1 MITAAVTERS
11 RAGLVVVRDLAIVG
25 VLAFSLLIFTIGH
38 GPGFL
43 SLRNVSNILDAA
55 ALVAIFAVGEA
66 VVIMAGAIDLS
77 IAATAAASGVLA
89 GRLLVEGLPSGVVL
103 LVALVFGA
111 LLGLVNGILVTRL
124 HLTPLVA
131 TLASLSVFS
140 GLAFI
145 LADGRQIFGVV
156 EFGWL
161 GQQRLWNSIT
171 VPTIVM
177 VVLVA
182 VVATFMSQTRWGLRL
197 LAVGGNGEAARRSGI
212 RVAAYI
218 NGAFV
223 FSGAAAALAGCI
235 TLGFLTTAEP
245 AAATSVIFQAIT
257 AVALGG
263 VALSGGRGSIVRVAV
278 GAVVLSVIA
287 TGLLVMAV
295 PPYYALVITGVLLVL
310 AVLLEAVLTRVARTR
325 SEAT

>member
-1 MITAAVTERS
+1 MTGAVPTRS
-11 RAGLVVVRDLAIVG
+11 GSRLVVVRDLAIVG
-25 VLAFSLLIFTIGH
+25 VLALSLIVFTIGH

-43 SLRNVSNILDAA
+43 SLRNLSNILDAA

-77 IAATAAASGVLA
+77 IAAIAAASGVLA
-89 GRLLVEGLPSGVVL
+89 GRLLVEGLPSALVL
-103 LVALVFGA
+103 LIALLFGA
-111 LLGLVNGILVTRL
+111 LLGLVNGLLVTALR
-124 HLTPLVA
+124 LTPLVA

-171 VPTIVM
+171 VPTVVM
-177 VVLVA
+177 IVLVA
-182 VVATFMSQTRWGLRL
+182 AVAIFMSQTRWGLRL
-197 LAVGGNGEAARRSGI
+197 LAVGGNLEAARRSGI
-212 RVAAYI
+212 RVTAYT

-223 FSGAAAALAGCI
+223 FSGATSALAGCI

-245 AAATSVIFQAIT
+245 AAATTVIFQAIT

-263 VALSGGRGSIVRVAV
+263 VALSGGRGSILRVAI

-310 AVLLEAVLTRVARTR
+310 AVLLEAGLTRVARTA
-325 SEAT
+325 SEVS

>member
-1 MITAAVTERS
+1 MTEAVSERS
-11 RAGLVVVRDLAIVG
+11 GSRLVIVRDLAIVG
-25 VLAFSLLIFTIGH
+25 VLLVSVVAFTIGH

-43 SLRNVSNILDAA
+43 SLRNLSNILDAA

-66 VVIMAGAIDLS
+66 LVIMAGAIDLS
-77 IAATAAASGVLA
+77 IAAIAAVSGVAA
-89 GRLLVEGLPSGVVL
+89 GRLLVEGMPSPLAL
-103 LVALVFGA
+103 LLALGFGA
-111 LLGLVNGILVTRL
+111 ALGLVNGLLVTKLR
-124 HLTPLVA
+124 LTPLVA
-131 TLASLSVFS
+131 TLATLSVFS

-145 LADGRQIFGVV
+145 LAGGRQIFGVV

-182 VVATFMSQTRWGLRL
+182 LVATFMSQTKWGLRL

-212 RVAAYI
+212 RVDAYTT
-218 NGAFV
+218 GVFV
-223 FSGAAAALAGCI
+223 FSGVTSALAGCI

-245 AAATSVIFQAIT
+245 AAATTVIFQAIT

-263 VALSGGRGSIVRVAV
+263 VALSGGRGSIVRVTV

-310 AVLLEAVLTRVARTR
+310 AVILETVLTRAARTS
-325 SEAT
+325 SESS